1 MFPTSVR
8 VTGVALGTQIGFA
21 LSGGFAPVLASL
33 VAGSEG
39 DNYMGVAIFTS
50 VVVILVSAAVAT
62 TRETAFMT
70 LDEIDADDEF
80 VQKVTA

>member
-1 MFPTSVR
+1 
-8 VTGVALGTQIGFA
+8 
-21 LSGGFAPVLASL
+21 
-33 VAGSEG
+33 
-39 DNYMGVAIFTS
+39 